1 MKKETIYVTGGA
13 GFVGSNL
20 CEKLLL
26 LKYKVVALDNFK
38 TGRKFFLKKCL
49 QNSNFQIKKLD
60 LKNKKKLISAIK
72 PNSVIFH
79 LSANAD
85 LQFGIDNRLIDIK
98 ENIQVTHN
106 ILEAC
111 IKKKIKKIIFSSTG
125 SVYGEANLYPT
136 PENYK
141 YPIQTSLYANSKNCC
156 EGMITTYSKYFNLN
170 YTIFRFVSVLGQ
182 KYTHGHVKDFC
193 KKLIKNKKEI
203 KIFGNGKQK
212 KSYIHV
218 DDCVNALIMSI
229 KNKKFD
235 KEIFNLGTEDWITVN
250 QSLNLIC
257 KILKLKPKVIREEK
271 KRSGWPGDNPKI
283 LLSTNKIK
291 KLGWKTKKNIKE
303 SIRDTVEYL
312 ISNPFLLK

>member
-1 MKKETIYVTGGA
+1 MKKEIIYVTGGA

-26 LKYKVVALDNFK
+26 LNYKVIALDNFK
-38 TGRKFFLKKCL
+38 TGKYFFLKKCS
-49 QNSNFQIKKLD
+49 QNSNFQIKKID
-60 LKNKKKLISAIK
+60 LKNKKKLINTIK
-72 PNSVIFH
+72 PNSIIFH

-85 LQFGIDNRLIDIK
+85 LQFGINNRIIDIK

-111 IKKKIKKIIFSSTG
+111 IKKKMKKIIFSSTG
-125 SVYGEANLYPT
+125 SVYGEANSFPT
-136 PENYK
+136 PENYN

-156 EGMITTYSKYFNLN
+156 EGMITAYSKYFNLN

-193 KKLIKNKKEI
+193 KKLIKNKNKI

-212 KSYIHV
+212 KSYMHV

-235 KEIFNLGTEDWITVN
+235 KEIFNLGTEEWITVN

-257 KILKLKPKVIREEK
+257 KILDVKPKVIREEK
-271 KRSGWPGDNPKI
+271 KSGWPGDNPKI
-283 LLSTNKIK
+283 LLATNKIK

-303 SIRDTVEYL
+303 SITDTVEYL
-312 ISNPFLLK
+312 ISNRFLLK